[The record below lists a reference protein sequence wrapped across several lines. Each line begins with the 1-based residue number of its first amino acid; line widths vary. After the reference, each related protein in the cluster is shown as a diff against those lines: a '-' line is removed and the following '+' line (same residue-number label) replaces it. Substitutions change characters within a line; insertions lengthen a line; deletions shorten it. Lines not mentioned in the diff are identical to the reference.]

1 MKIQA
6 KIMSTGIFLTLLMAG
21 VMAGILLVS
30 KTLLARNAET
40 MNTDIHKMQ
49 DEVGKELEAVVHDQ
63 VNQIANMVWTN
74 CDSSERRTQV
84 RLDHNIE
91 ITKEQVGRMGGI
103 TLSDQT
109 ASWDCIN
116 QVTKVGKP
124 LTLPRMMLGTTW
136 LGQNYNKTVASPIV
150 DFIRHNT
157 RDYCTIF
164 QRMDDEGNMLRVC
177 TSVLGKDGRRAIG
190 TYIPRRNSDGAE
202 NPVLAAVLN
211 GKSFRG
217 HAFVVDDWH
226 AATYEPIWNA
236 AKDRVIGMVY
246 VGISLNAITRELRE
260 GLEKTS
266 LGKSGYVFILGGKDP
281 QKGVYVVSKDGK
293 RNGENIWE
301 SRDADG
307 RYFIQSLIHNA
318 MKTKDGSVAFERY
331 LWKNTG
337 EKTARAKIAAVTYY
351 PPMDW
356 VIGVGMYEEDFLSA
370 KNKVEHGTQTIAA
383 AVGTM
388 IGRLNSSI
396 NWVLLTALVICVVS
410 GIVNYFI
417 SRAICLPL
425 TKGVQFAR
433 RVAEGDLTNN
443 LDIHRKDEVGNLADA
458 LNAMV
463 DNLRSIM
470 TTIAENSKTLASAST
485 ELTATSTQLAS
496 GAEETTNQSAL
507 VASAA
512 EEMSVNMANM
522 AGSTDQMS
530 ANVKTVSAAVEEMT
544 ASITEIAK
552 NAEQAATVADNAAK
566 LAEVSNEKVGQL
578 GAAADTIGK
587 VIEVIQDIAEQTN
600 LLALNATIEAARAGE
615 AGKGFAVVAT
625 EVKELAKQTANATE
639 DIRQRIEGI
648 QNSTGGAVQA
658 IGEIGDV
665 IKKVNE
671 VSRIIASAVE
681 EQSITTK
688 EIAKNVAEASTSAAT
703 VSRGVNE
710 SATAGKEITKNI
722 SGVDQAARQ
731 NAQSAAQTQT
741 ASAELSKLAEELQ
754 AVVGK
759 FKI

>member
-1 MKIQA
+1 MFKNMKIGVKLIVGFMAIAVIVAAVGLTGFISLGTLGNHTKGIGTVHLPSLANLLTIKGKFETLRVAQRSLLSPYLTEEDRKRQYDNFMKTRDEYKKESDSYDTRA
-6 KIMSTGIFLTLLMAG
+6 KNEEQEKYWQQFKTAVAAWREMNNEFLSESQKLLA
-21 VMAGILLVS
+21 AGILNPDAFRAQVEKFEGDHYRVLD
-30 KTLLARNAET
+30 KIGDLLANKSEFSGGDDAAVCNLGKWMGGLKTKNAAI
-40 MNTDIHKMQ
+40 NTAVQEMRTPHHKFHEQ
-49 DEVGKELEAVVHDQ
+49 IKTIKALVKAGKMEQALQANRGMDNYVKDVFKGLAVIRTEIESAQARYQKMYQQCMVATRARQTECVDALDHLVKISQGEANESVKTAM
-63 VNQIANMVWTN
+63 QIA
-74 CDSSERRTQV
+74 S
-84 RLDHNIE
+84 
-91 ITKEQVGRMGGI
+91 
-103 TLSDQT
+103 
-109 ASWDCIN
+109 
-116 QVTKVGKP
+116 VTKWILSGALVVG
-124 LTLPRMMLGTTW
+124 
-136 LGQNYNKTVASPIV
+136 V
-150 DFIRHNT
+150 
-157 RDYCTIF
+157 
-164 QRMDDEGNMLRVC
+164 
-177 TSVLGKDGRRAIG
+177 
-190 TYIPRRNSDGAE
+190 
-202 NPVLAAVLN
+202 VLAILLGVLIA
-211 GKSFRG
+211 GSIVK
-217 HAFVVDDWH
+217 
-226 AATYEPIWNA
+226 PI
-236 AKDRVIGMVY
+236 R
-246 VGISLNAITRELRE
+246 
-260 GLEKTS
+260 
-266 LGKSGYVFILGGKDP
+266 
-281 QKGVYVVSKDGK
+281 Q
-293 RNGENIWE
+293 
-301 SRDADG
+301 
-307 RYFIQSLIHNA
+307 
-318 MKTKDGSVAFERY
+318 
-331 LWKNTG
+331 
-337 EKTARAKIAAVTYY
+337 
-351 PPMDW
+351 
-356 VIGVGMYEEDFLSA
+356 
-370 KNKVEHGTQTIAA
+370 
-383 AVGTM
+383 
-388 IGRLNSSI
+388 
-396 NWVLLTALVICVVS
+396 
-410 GIVNYFI
+410 
-417 SRAICLPL
+417 
-425 TKGVQFAR
+425 GVQFAQA
-433 RVAEGDLTNN
+433 VADGNLANK

-470 TTIAENSKTLASAST
+470 TTIKENAKTLASAST

-512 EEMSVNMANM
+512 EEMSVNMNTM

-648 QNSTGGAVQA
+648 QSSTGGAVQA

-681 EQSITTK
+681 EQSITTR

-710 SATAGKEITKNI
+710 SAIAGKEITKNI

-754 AVVGK
+754 AVVGR
-759 FKI
+759 FQI